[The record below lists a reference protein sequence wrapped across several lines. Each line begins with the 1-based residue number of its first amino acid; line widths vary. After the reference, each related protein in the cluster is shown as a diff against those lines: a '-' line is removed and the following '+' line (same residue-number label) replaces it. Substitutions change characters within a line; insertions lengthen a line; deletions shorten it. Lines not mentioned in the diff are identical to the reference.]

1 VVVNMAV
8 GATPRRAIASFE
20 RYEEAQEFVDRLA
33 DDGFPVEHLTIVG
46 EDLQLVEQVLGRLN
60 AWRAALAGAG
70 SGAPI
75 GLLFGLLYGVIFA
88 DDGVSLLG
96 IVVYWLIVGA
106 VVGGVFGL
114 VSHLMTGGRRDFTSV
129 VGVVAQRY
137 QVLADEGYADAAM
150 RRAAETGTSST
161 AGSDKHTTEQENRT

>member
-1 VVVNMAV
+1 VVINMAV
-8 GATPRRAIASFE
+8 GVTPRRAIASFE
-20 RYEEAQEFVDRLA
+20 RYEEAQEYVDRLA
-33 DDGFPVEHLTIVG
+33 DQGFPVEHLTIVG

-75 GLLFGLLYGVIFA
+75 GLLFGLLYGLIFA

-96 IVVYWLIVGA
+96 IAVYWLIVGA
-106 VVGGVFGL
+106 IVGGCWGL
-114 VSHLMTGGRRDFTSV
+114 LSHLLMGGRRDFSSI

-137 QVLADEGYADAAM
+137 QVLAEEGYAEAAV
-150 RRAAETGTSST
+150 RLATGTDRSSIADNGKFT
-161 AGSDKHTTEQENRT
+161 TDQEHTT